1 MKKKRQS
8 NKGFSLVELI
18 IALAILAFL
27 MTAVSAF
34 MGSSVL
40 RNRQAKADLKV
51 STSAQLVY
59 NEITDCIMQ
68 ANDIILVGYLIP
80 KSKTVD
86 FSKPGAEI
94 SYDLGEKLYFVKDKS
109 GFEDIEH
116 HYSAYGMSG
125 SFSYNEAG
133 TGNVRKFSTLKP
145 DDRIYVTKLIV
156 KTSVPIDMTQTN
168 DGDPSKT
175 VDQVMM
181 HHIEGG
187 NHTIKCTVKGSQKIY
202 NENDTCYHEFDFEKD
217 KCYYGKLYA
226 YMVKLNDHLNMA
238 SDASKADHIYTAE
251 LSYLEY
257 DNGTE
262 KEQISGC
269 VAKVDADKGQ
279 IGIDLYFNKLNMT
292 YDTLG
297 MVNIRNS
304 HVLKSNK

>member
-1 MKKKRQS
+1 MKKNTQS

-18 IALAILAFL
+18 IALAVLAFL

-68 ANDIILVGYLIP
+68 ANEIILVGYLVPSTI
-80 KSKTVD
+80 D
-86 FSKPGAEI
+86 FSKPGEAGAG
-94 SYDLGEKLYFVKDKS
+94 SLGKKLYFVKDKS
-109 GFEDIEH
+109 GYDDIIAH
-116 HYSAYGMSG
+116 NPAYGIYD
-125 SFSYNEAG
+125 SFTYNEAG

-145 DDRIYVTKLIV
+145 DDKIYVTNLII

-175 VDQVMM
+175 VDQTMY

-187 NHTIKCTVKGSQKIY
+187 NHVIKCTVKGSQKIY
-202 NENDTCYHEFDFEKD
+202 SENDTCYHEFVFEKD

-226 YMVKLNDHLNMA
+226 YMTKLNDHLDLS
-238 SDASKADHIYTAE
+238 SDASKSAHVYTGE
-251 LSYLEY
+251 LSYVEY
-257 DNGTE
+257 TSGTNTE
-262 KEQISGC
+262 EISGC
-269 VAKVDADKGQ
+269 VASVDADKGQ

-297 MVNIRNS
+297 MVNTRNS

>member
-1 MKKKRQS
+1 MKKNTQS

-18 IALAILAFL
+18 IALAVLAFL

-68 ANDIILVGYLIP
+68 ANEIILVGYLVPSTI
-80 KSKTVD
+80 D
-86 FSKPGAEI
+86 FSKPGEAGAG
-94 SYDLGEKLYFVKDKS
+94 SLGKKLYFVKDKS
-109 GFEDIEH
+109 GYDDIIA
-116 HYSAYGMSG
+116 HYPAYGISG
-125 SFSYNEAG
+125 SFTYNEAG

-145 DDRIYVTKLIV
+145 DDKIYVTNLII

-168 DGDPSKT
+168 DGDPTKT
-175 VDQVMM
+175 VDQTML

-187 NHTIKCTVKGSQKIY
+187 NHVIKCTVKGSQKIY
-202 NENDTCYHEFDFEKD
+202 SENDTCYHEFVFEKD

-226 YMVKLNDHLNMA
+226 YMTKLNDHLNMS
-238 SDASKADHIYTAE
+238 SDASKAEHVYTGE
-251 LSYLEY
+251 LSYVEY
-257 DNGTE
+257 TSGGGTE
-262 KEQISGC
+262 EISGC
-269 VAKVDADKGQ
+269 VASVDADKGQ

-297 MVNIRNS
+297 MVNTRNS

>member
-1 MKKKRQS
+1 MRKNRQS

-18 IALAILAFL
+18 IALAVLAFL

-68 ANDIILVGYLIP
+68 ANSVILVGYIVP
-80 KSKTVD
+80 STID
-86 FSKPGAEI
+86 FSKPGEAGAGT
-94 SYDLGEKLYFVKDKS
+94 LGTKIYFVKDKS
-109 GFEDIEH
+109 GYDDLIA
-116 HYSAYGMSG
+116 HYPAYGLSG
-125 SFSYNEAG
+125 SFNYNEAG

-145 DDRIYVTKLIV
+145 DDKVYVTNLIV

-168 DGDPSKT
+168 DGNASIT
-175 VDQVMM
+175 TDQELM

-187 NHTIKCTVKGSQKIY
+187 KHTIKCTVKGSQKIY
-202 NENDTCYHEFDFEKD
+202 SENDTCYHEFVFEKD
-217 KCYYGKLYA
+217 KLYYGKLYA
-226 YMVKLNDHLNMA
+226 YMTKLNDHLDIS
-238 SDASKADHIYTAE
+238 SDASKSAHVYTGE
-251 LSYLEY
+251 LSYAKY
-257 DNGTE
+257 KDSSGTDLD
-262 KEQISGC
+262 IAGC
-269 VAKVDADKGQ
+269 VASVDADKGQ

-297 MVNIRNS
+297 MVNTRNS